1 MHHKYFSAL
10 AAASPSTSNDGYS
23 KLWWI
28 INAHMLAYANVALA
42 PRPRGVSY

>member
-28 INAHMLAYANVALA
+28 INAHMLSYANGAGA
-42 PRPRGVSY
+42 AAQEARD